1 MRNQGSQ
8 TQSHRTVP
16 PEYIPPMSLDRFCE
30 LTGFCKASAWRYE
43 KLGWLKTHLLANRR
57 YILVADV
64 AEFNRRL
71 AADEFAGTVHIPAPK
86 RVQRENS

>member
-1 MRNQGSQ
+1 MRNQSLPTQ
-8 TQSHRTVP
+8 THQSVP

-57 YILVADV
+57 YILAADV

-71 AADEFAGTVHIPAPK
+71 AADEFAGTVRIPVRKPV
-86 RVQRENS
+86 RRENP